1 MPGYHY
7 IVSLFGTSKLDGVRA
22 SIYMFDVMPA
32 TQAMMQI
39 SQNNQ
44 YPRNFFLARTMSSP
58 RESPIYVLRCFSKFR
73 ELDVPPLTSFAA
85 VHVLV
90 RENRVKATTIRIREN
105 SSLTTYKISLSGRI
119 QLHGMLDQTE
129 HRGIKGPERILLH
142 DLFGIMKRGLELEY
156 IETSQTLI
164 VYDNHSTKED
174 LARMAP
180 RSTNSTNDALEKQ
193 KIQTIVVC
201 VEDPTTGGIHARAF
215 FPGTKYT
222 EANMPVL
229 ATPYLGSQWTRKATA
244 AVVEISWSML
254 DRHCYIIKQT
264 APDKSITLMTKTIT
278 LQASNA

>member
-7 IVSLFGTSKLDGVRA
+7 IVSLFGTSKMDGVRA

-39 SQNNQ
+39 SQNNH
-44 YPRNFFLARTMSSP
+44 SP

-105 SSLTTYKISLSGRI
+105 SSLTTYKISLQS
-119 QLHGMLDQTE
+119 TAAS
-129 HRGIKGPERILLH
+129 KGPERILLH

-156 IETSQTLI
+156 IEASQTLI

-244 AVVEISWSML
+244 NFVEISWSML
-254 DRHCYIIKQT
+254 DRHCHIIKQT
-264 APDKSITLMTKTIT
+264 APDKSIALMTKTIT

>member
-7 IVSLFGTSKLDGVRA
+7 VVSLFGTSKLDGVRA
-22 SIYMFDVMPA
+22 SVYMFDVMPA

-44 YPRNFFLARTMSSP
+44 YPRNFFMARTMSSP
-58 RESPIYVLRCFSKFR
+58 RDAPVYVLRCFSKFR

-90 RENRVKATTIRIREN
+90 RENRVQARTIRIREN
-105 SSLTTYKISLSGRI
+105 NNMTSFKISPSGRI

-129 HRGIKGPERILLH
+129 RRGIQGPERILLH

-156 IETSQTLI
+156 VEASQTLI
-164 VYDNHSTKED
+164 VYDNHATKDD

-180 RSTNSTNDALEKQ
+180 RSTRFTNDALERQ
-193 KIQTIVVC
+193 EIQTIVVC

-215 FPGTKYT
+215 YPGTKYT

-229 ATPYLGSQWTRKATA
+229 ATPYLGSQWSRKAGA
-244 AVVEISWSML
+244 GFVEISWSML
-254 DRHCYIIKQT
+254 DRHCHIIKQT
-264 APDKSITLMTKTIT
+264 APDMSITLMTKTIT